1 MIIWKRNF
9 KLCIFT
15 QITILNKMV
24 SKLFQR
30 FLQSQTSGGITL
42 IFCTVFSLIVA
53 NSMFAE
59 SYQEMWHFNL
69 FGHTLAHWIN
79 DGLMAIFFFLIGLE
93 LKREM
98 LIGELSNV
106 KKAIL
111 PIFAAIGGMLVP
123 AGIFIALNYGT
134 DTMNGFGIPMATDI
148 AFAVAVITML
158 GNRVPMSL
166 KIFLTAL
173 AVIDDL
179 GAILVIALFYP
190 NPELPFDIIQFGFA
204 IGILAIL
211 FGFNKLKINSIV
223 PYIIGGI
230 AVWWFM
236 LHSGIH
242 ATIAGVLVAF
252 TIPFDKDQTKSLCA
266 KVEHALHL
274 PVAFIILPIFALAN
288 TAITIDGGG
297 FSHFS
302 LPLAAGIFFGLV
314 VGKPIGVTLAS
325 FIAVKLGL
333 CELPTAVN
341 FKRVFGTGLLAGIG
355 FTMSIFVSMLA
366 FKDPQYVNE
375 AKLMIL
381 VASVTAAII
390 GFFYLKMTLTT
401 RQDYS
406 D

>member
-1 MIIWKRNF
+1 MI
-9 KLCIFT
+9 
-15 QITILNKMV
+15 
-24 SKLFQR
+24 SKLFQK
-30 FLQSQTSGGITL
+30 FIHSQTSGGITL
-42 IFCTVFSLIVA
+42 IFCTLFSLIVA
-53 NSMFAE
+53 NSMFAD
-59 SYQEMWHFNL
+59 SYQGIWHLDL
-69 FGHTLAHWIN
+69 FGHSFAHWIN

-111 PIFAAIGGMLVP
+111 PIFAAVGGMLVP
-123 AGIFIALNYGT
+123 AGIFAALNYGT
-134 DTMNGFGIPMATDI
+134 DTINGFGIPMATDI

-158 GNRVPMSL
+158 GKRVPMSL
-166 KIFLTAL
+166 KVFLTAL

-190 NPELPFDIIQFGFA
+190 NPELPFDITQFGIA
-204 IGILAIL
+204 MGVLALL
-211 FGFNKLKINSIV
+211 FGLNRMKVNSII

-230 AVWWFM
+230 IVWWFM

-252 TIPFDKDQTKSLCA
+252 TIPFNKVQSKSLCA
-266 KVEHALHL
+266 KAEHFLHL
-274 PVAFIILPIFALAN
+274 PVAFIILPLFALAN

-302 LPLAAGIFFGLV
+302 FPLAAGIFLGLV
-314 VGKPIGVTLAS
+314 VGKPIGVTLAT

-333 CELPTAVN
+333 SELPTAVN
-341 FKRVFGTGLLAGIG
+341 FKRVFGAGMLAGIG
-355 FTMSIFVSMLA
+355 FTMSIFVSILA
-366 FKDPQYVNE
+366 FKDPDYVNE

-381 VASVTAAII
+381 VASVAAAVF
-390 GFFYLKMTLTT
+390 GFFYLKRTLTT

>member
-1 MIIWKRNF
+1 
-9 KLCIFT
+9 
-15 QITILNKMV
+15 
-24 SKLFQR
+24 
-30 FLQSQTSGGITL
+30 
-42 IFCTVFSLIVA
+42 
-53 NSMFAE
+53 MFAE
-59 SYQEMWHFNL
+59 SYQDLWHIDL
-69 FGHTLAHWIN
+69 FGHSLAHWVN

-93 LKREM
+93 LKREI

-123 AGIFIALNYGT
+123 AGIFAALNYGT
-134 DTMNGFGIPMATDI
+134 DTINGFGIPMATDI

-190 NPELPFDIIQFGFA
+190 NPELPFDISQFGFA

-211 FGFNKLKINSIV
+211 FALNKFKVKSII

-274 PVAFIILPIFALAN
+274 PVAFLILPIFALAN
-288 TAITIDGGG
+288 TAITIEGGG

-314 VGKPIGVTLAS
+314 IGKPIGVTLAS
-325 FIAVKLGL
+325 FLAVKLGL

-381 VASVTAAII
+381 VASVTAAVL

-401 RQDYS
+401 RQDYL

>member
-1 MIIWKRNF
+1 MI
-9 KLCIFT
+9 
-15 QITILNKMV
+15 V
-24 SKLFQR
+24 SKLFQK
-30 FLQSQTSGGITL
+30 FIHSQTSGGITL
-42 IFCTVFSLIVA
+42 IFCTLFSLIVA
-53 NSMFAE
+53 NSMFAD
-59 SYQEMWHFNL
+59 SYQSLWHLDL
-69 FGHTLAHWIN
+69 FGHSFAHWIN

-111 PIFAAIGGMLVP
+111 PIFAAVGGMLLP
-123 AGIFIALNYGT
+123 AGIFAALNYGT
-134 DTMNGFGIPMATDI
+134 DTINGFGIPMATDI

-158 GNRVPMSL
+158 GKRIPMSL
-166 KIFLTAL
+166 KVFLTAL

-179 GAILVIALFYP
+179 GAILMIALFYP
-190 NPELPFDIIQFGFA
+190 NPELPFDITQFGIA
-204 IGILAIL
+204 MGVLALL
-211 FGFNKLKINSIV
+211 FGLNRMKVNSII

-230 AVWWFM
+230 IVWWFM

-252 TIPFDKDQTKSLCA
+252 TIPFNKDQSKSLCA
-266 KVEHALHL
+266 KAEHFLHL
-274 PVAFIILPIFALAN
+274 PVAFIILPLFALAN

-302 LPLAAGIFFGLV
+302 FPLAAGIFLGLV
-314 VGKPIGVTLAS
+314 VGKPIGVTLAT

-333 CELPTAVN
+333 SELPTAVN
-341 FKRVFGTGLLAGIG
+341 FKRVFGAGMLAGIG
-355 FTMSIFVSMLA
+355 FTMSIFVSILA
-366 FKDPQYVNE
+366 FKDPDYVNE

-381 VASVTAAII
+381 VASVAAAVF
-390 GFFYLKMTLTT
+390 GFFYLKRTLTT

>member
-1 MIIWKRNF
+1 MI
-9 KLCIFT
+9 
-15 QITILNKMV
+15 V
-24 SKLFQR
+24 SKLFQK
-30 FLQSQTSGGITL
+30 FIHSQTSGGITL
-42 IFCTVFSLIVA
+42 IFCTLFSLIVA
-53 NSMFAE
+53 NSMFAD
-59 SYQEMWHFNL
+59 SYQSLWHLDL
-69 FGHTLAHWIN
+69 FGHSFAHWIN

-111 PIFAAIGGMLVP
+111 PIFAAVGGMLVP
-123 AGIFIALNYGT
+123 AGIFAALNYGT
-134 DTMNGFGIPMATDI
+134 DTINGFGIPMATDI

-158 GNRVPMSL
+158 GKRVPMSL
-166 KIFLTAL
+166 KVFLTAL

-190 NPELPFDIIQFGFA
+190 NPELPFDITQFGIA
-204 IGILAIL
+204 MGVLALL
-211 FGFNKLKINSIV
+211 FGLNRMKVNTII

-230 AVWWFM
+230 IVWWFM

-252 TIPFDKDQTKSLCA
+252 TIPFNKDQSKSLCA
-266 KVEHALHL
+266 KAEHFLHL
-274 PVAFIILPIFALAN
+274 PVAFIILPLFALAN

-302 LPLAAGIFFGLV
+302 FPLAAGIFLGLV
-314 VGKPIGVTLAS
+314 VGKPIGVTLAT

-333 CELPTAVN
+333 SELPTAVN
-341 FKRVFGTGLLAGIG
+341 FKRVFGAGMLAGIG
-355 FTMSIFVSMLA
+355 FTMSIFVSILA
-366 FKDPQYVNE
+366 FKDPDYVNE

-381 VASVTAAII
+381 VASVAAAVF
-390 GFFYLKMTLTT
+390 GFFYLKRTLTT